1 MNIEIIPAIDMIDGK
16 CVRLTKGDYAQKKVY
31 NENPLEVAKMFEAK
45 GIKRL
50 HLVDLDG
57 AKSKHVVND
66 RVLRDICHETSL
78 IVDFGG
84 GIKTEEDLE
93 KVFDAGAAMATAG
106 SIAAT
111 DRQTVYGWIERY
123 GADKLILGADVREG
137 KISINGWLEDS
148 SIDLMEFIEDYMC
161 RGVRNVLCTDIN
173 KDGMLQGPNIA
184 LYKSIM
190 QRFPDCKLIAS
201 GGVSCQADIEALDEV
216 GIPAVVFGKAFY
228 EGKIDLENFGSRVK
242 GRGSRVEGREA
253 RVEGQESR
261 V

>member
-1 MNIEIIPAIDMIDGK
+1 MIEIIPAIDVIDGK

-31 NENPLEVAKMFEAK
+31 NDSPLEVAKMFEAK
-45 GIKRL
+45 GIRRL

-66 RVLRDICHETSL
+66 RILKDICRETSL

-111 DRQTVYGWIERY
+111 NRETVYGWIDRY
-123 GADKLILGADVREG
+123 GADRLILGADVHDQ
-137 KISINGWLEDS
+137 KISINGWQEDCN
-148 SIDLMEFIEDYMC
+148 IDLMPFLQDYIG
-161 RGVRNVLCTDIN
+161 RGIRNVLCTDIS
-173 KDGMLQGPNIA
+173 KDGMLQGPNIE
-184 LYKSIM
+184 LYRSIM
-190 QRFPDCKLIAS
+190 KAFPECHLIAS
-201 GGVSCQADIEALDEV
+201 GGISCNEDIKALDEA

-228 EGKIDLENFGSRVK
+228 EGRIEIKTLSPLSLK
-242 GRGSRVEGREA
+242 G
-253 RVEGQESR
+253 ES
-261 V
+261 